1 MRLRVH
7 CFVFILFCLIGLVHG
22 KLFQLLSVLQLLI
35 CLFQRIKSMMERAR
49 YEQQRREEVVF
60 AEEVDFAQCHVDP
73 SPFQLVER
81 TSLLKVIWGLTH
93 FLWGSGVLNLWLQL
107 KLTSQLRTYSHIAD
121 YKFSESEM

>member
-1 MRLRVH
+1 MGNCSNCH
-7 CFVFILFCLIGLVHG
+7 H
-22 KLFQLLSVLQLLI
+22 QSVLQLLI

-60 AEEVDFAQCHVDP
+60 AEEVDFSQCHVDP

-81 TSLLKVIWGLTH
+81 TSLLKVIWGLTR

-121 YKFSESEM
+121 YKFVGVAFLKIYILSVKVSFN